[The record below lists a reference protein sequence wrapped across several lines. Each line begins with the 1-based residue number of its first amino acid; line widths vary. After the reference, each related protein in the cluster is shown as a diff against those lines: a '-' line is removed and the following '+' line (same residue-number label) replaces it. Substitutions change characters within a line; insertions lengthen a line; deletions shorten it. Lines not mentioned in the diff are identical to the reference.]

1 MMKMKE
7 IDGAGDLIAAATRQ
21 GIELNSVEAD
31 IILGYIGGHDYALL
45 MGEDFQTAL
54 HDLNDGGGHENDME
68 YNVRQVIEFCREMNG
83 ELLLE
88 NSSKDEP
95 DEEYL
100 LDLRKDE
107 LILDRLMKR
116 AETAIPPVI
125 REYKVVIV
133 EHLKK
138 VIPVEAASWGEAE
151 MKVKDAWKN
160 GEHVLTAED
169 FAGVSFTLGE

>member
-1 MMKMKE
+1 MQE
-7 IDGAGDLIAAATRQ
+7 IKKPEELMAVSVRQ
-21 GIELNSVEAD
+21 GVDMNETEAEVV
-31 IILGYIGGHDYALL
+31 LGYLEGHDYCLL
-45 MGEDFQTAL
+45 MADDFAMAL
-54 HDLNDGGGHENDME
+54 HDLTEGDISNNDMD
-68 YNVRQVIEFCREMNG
+68 YNIRQAVEFCQEMNE

-107 LILDRLMKR
+107 LILDALMKR
-116 AETAIPPVI
+116 AESVIPPAVQT
-125 REYKVVIV
+125 YKVVIV

-138 VIPVEAASWGEAE
+138 VVPVEAASWAEAR
-151 MKVKDAWKN
+151 MKIEDAWKN

-169 FAGVSFTLGE
+169 FAGVSFTLGG